1 MYMYMHRYRYR
12 YMQKYIQRIYTCMRC
27 ASRYMCCIKASS
39 IPPPMSL
46 SVCLSDCL
54 YVFVCVCVCTCM
66 QTHSYT
72 YIYTYLH
79 VGRQHPAAHAEDQD
93 AFGWQGAQDE
103 NSGGHVA
110 GDWHGEFVAVANNSC
125 GLTHVRE

>member
-1 MYMYMHRYRYR
+1 MHE
-12 YMQKYIQRIYTCMRC
+12 MRLQVHVLHQGQQHSAAHESVC
-27 ASRYMCCIKASS
+27 
-39 IPPPMSL
+39 L
-46 SVCLSDCL
+46 SVCLTVCMCL
-54 YVFVCVCVCTCM
+54 CVCVCTCM

-110 GDWHGEFVAVANNSC
+110 
-125 GLTHVRE
+125 